1 MFEGE
6 KTMSIRLIA
15 MDLDGTLLNSAK
27 VVSKRNM
34 RAIEAAQACGVYVT
48 IATGRMFISAE
59 FFGKRI
65 MANAPI
71 ICCNGGMVQAV
82 GADEPVFESHL
93 SEDAFTELME
103 LSEERNWYM
112 QWYIGR
118 DIYADKFRPEY
129 FVSYKSMKD
138 AFVVKE
144 VGKGGWRKYRH
155 NVIQCVARDLDGR
168 IERVTHEIEQRFG
181 GRIRAQQ
188 NTGYSVDLTPPEVNK
203 ALGISKLADYLGVR
217 QDEVMAMG
225 DGDNDLSMI
234 RWAGTGVAMKNG
246 IDEAKALSDYV
257 APDNDDD
264 GVGRAIEELVLR
276 A

>member
-1 MFEGE
+1 MHYLVIMRLALTVVGIRRTTLHTSEYCHGTDSTASHSQASHATTHSGTQFQSLLFGE
-6 KTMSIRLIA
+6 A
-15 MDLDGTLLNSAK
+15 
-27 VVSKRNM
+27 
-34 RAIEAAQACGVYVT
+34 
-48 IATGRMFISAE
+48 
-59 FFGKRI
+59 
-65 MANAPI
+65 
-71 ICCNGGMVQAV
+71 
-82 GADEPVFESHL
+82 
-93 SEDAFTELME
+93 
-103 LSEERNWYM
+103 
-112 QWYIGR
+112 
-118 DIYADKFRPEY
+118 
-129 FVSYKSMKD
+129 
-138 AFVVKE
+138 KE